1 MPRIAFVLICPT
13 GEAPEEEEM
22 IMTFKMTTLAA
33 LGLALPL
40 AAVQAQYGAPPPTIR
55 AQVDDRTKKDD
66 ASKAAPATGAT
77 STTGRKLDIS
87 KGAQKAIVD
96 LQNAVNANDVANIP
110 AKLAAA
116 RAVAKTND
124 DKFVIASNQTKAALA
139 ANDAVAIKAGVE
151 AMEAS
156 GSAETPDLA
165 ARYADLGKRFQQAKQ
180 ADLAAAAYQKSL
192 GLKPDNPGALALFA
206 SLRDSQGQKAEAVSL
221 MQRSFA
227 ASKAIGQKVAEN
239 NYKFAAGLA
248 YGLRQPAANDIARQ
262 WVAAYPSAVSWRD
275 TLRIYRDLN
284 KPQQSQLIDLLRL
297 GRAAGSLSGETD
309 YFALGSALAG
319 AGKLAEAKALMA
331 EAKVAPN
338 VDSTKR
344 AFTDLNARLA
354 AAPTR
359 AAIDAAAKTALA
371 GANGKAM
378 IDAGDALY
386 GVGAFTEAVPLYR
399 AALTKGGDAGLANL
413 HLGMALA
420 RSGDKAGATAALN
433 AVTGVNADI
442 ARYWL
447 LWLATKG

>member
-1 MPRIAFVLICPT
+1 MNL
-13 GEAPEEEEM
+13 
-22 IMTFKMTTLAA
+22 KMLTLAA
-33 LGLALPL
+33 LGAAAPL
-40 AAVQAQYGAPPPTIR
+40 TAIHAQYSAPPAPQPGIR
-55 AQVDDRTKKDD
+55 AQVDSRTNKKELPQTIPG
-66 ASKAAPATGAT
+66 SAPT

-87 KGAQKAIVD
+87 KGAQKAIIE

-139 ANDAVAIKAGVE
+139 ANDTAAIQAGIE
-151 AMEAS
+151 AMQAS
-156 GSAETPDLA
+156 GSADNADLA
-165 ARYADLGKRFQQAKQ
+165 LRYADLGKRYQQAKQ
-180 ADLAAAAYQKSL
+180 LDAAAAAYQKSL
-192 GLKPDNPGALALFA
+192 ALKADSASTLALFA
-206 SLRDSQGQKAEAVSL
+206 SLREAQGQKAEAVAL

-227 ASKAIGQKVAEN
+227 ASKASGEKVAEN

-248 YGLRQPAANDIARQ
+248 YGQRLPAANEIARQ
-262 WVAAYPSAVSWRD
+262 WVVAYPSATSWRD

-284 KPQQSQLIDLLRL
+284 KPQQAQLIDLLRL
-297 GRAAGSLSGETD
+297 GRAAGALSGETD
-309 YFALGSALAG
+309 YFALASALAS
-319 AGKLAEAKALMA
+319 AGKLAEAKALLA
-331 EAKVAPN
+331 EAKTAPN

-344 AFTDLNARLA
+344 AFTDLNGRLA
-354 AAPTR
+354 NAPTR
-359 AAIDAAAKTALA
+359 AAIDAAAKAALA
-371 GANGKAM
+371 GGTAKAL

-386 GVGAFTEAVPLYR
+386 GVGAFAEAAPLYR
-399 AALTKGGDAGLANL
+399 AALAKGGDAGTANL

-447 LWLATKG
+447 LWLSTKA